1 MLQEF
6 KDVFPKEL
14 SDQIPPMRDIQHAI
28 DFVLGATLPN
38 MPHYRMNLTEHAK
51 LQRQVEELL
60 SDRLRM
66 Y

>member
-38 MPHYRMNLTEHAK
+38 MPHYRMNLTEHAE